1 MSTSHFS
8 SEGQGTP
15 TAPGRFVDVSA
26 IESVEAIPGL
36 EFRPVIGQNTMTNFV
51 SFPPNTRAPMH
62 SHEEEQIAI
71 VLDGEFE
78 FQIDDEVR
86 TMRAG
91 DVAVIPPWVPHG
103 AWTNDE
109 PSLRAGP
116 RASVS
121 RSPPSWRARACMLPS
136 ARATLTRW
144 PRQVRNFAATG

>member
-91 DVAVIPPWVPHG
+91 DVAVIPPWVPHA
-103 AWTNDE
+103 AWTNDSSCYE
-109 PSLRAGP
+109 VDVFNPP
-116 RASVS
+116 RGTLIEHALSQVGIPVAASGAAS
-121 RSPPSWRARACMLPS
+121 TTDDTPS
-136 ARATLTRW
+136 A
-144 PRQVRNFAATG
+144 